1 MGRGFAASHG
11 PSLSN
16 MYNIRV
22 PTSIQTSGGKK
33 GKFYL
38 NLNKYRNAHFF
49 QLNKAKQMF
58 FEQVAPLL
66 KDLPKMKKIRL
77 RYTIY
82 TGSNT
87 DFDLNNVA
95 SIVDKFFCDTLKESG
110 VIEDDNKDIVLS
122 VTTVFGGIIKGD
134 PHAMVR
140 IRPIGA
146 IEKREPMQITL
157 TQPEI
162 ETAIINF
169 VKSQMTIA
177 EGQRIEI
184 DLRATRG
191 EEGYTALIDIVR
203 DEVSA
208 PAAPVAQPVPVATRA
223 APTPEVDTADEAV
236 ETSKSIL
243 DSIEEDSNNGAD
255 DVAPSR
261 PASSL
266 FGNLRSDN

>member
-1 MGRGFAASHG
+1 M
-11 PSLSN
+11 
-16 MYNIRV
+16 
-22 PTSIQTSGGKK
+22 
-33 GKFYL
+33 
-38 NLNKYRNAHFF
+38 NLNKYRNAHFQ

-58 FEQVAPLL
+58 KEQVEPLL
-66 KDLPKMKKIRL
+66 KDLPKFEKIRL

-82 TGSNT
+82 AGSLS
-87 DFDLNNVA
+87 DFDLNNVS
-95 SIVDKFFCDTLKESG
+95 SIVDKFFSDTLTECG
-110 VIEDDNKDIVLS
+110 IIDDDNKDIVLS

-140 IRPIGA
+140 IRPIGT
-146 IEKREPMQITL
+146 IQKREPMQITL

-177 EGQRIEI
+177 DGQRISI

-203 DEVSA
+203 DDTSA
-208 PAAPVAQPVPVATRA
+208 PAPVTAAKAAVPASAAVTGSTTPATPV
-223 APTPEVDTADEAV
+223 VDTAVEAV
-236 ETSKSIL
+236 AASRSVL
-243 DSIEEDSNNGAD
+243 DEIEEESGSGAD
-255 DVAPSR
+255 DVAPSK

-266 FGNLRSDN
+266 FGNLRENN

>member
-1 MGRGFAASHG
+1 MI
-11 PSLSN
+11 
-16 MYNIRV
+16 YNIRV

-38 NLNKYRNAHFF
+38 NINKYRNAHFQ

-58 FEQVAPLL
+58 KEQVTPLL
-66 KDLPKMKKIRL
+66 KDLPKFERIRL

-82 TGSNT
+82 AGSMT

-95 SIVDKFFCDTLKESG
+95 SIVDKFFSDTLTELG
-110 VIEDDNKDIVLS
+110 IIEDDNKDIVLS

-140 IRPIGA
+140 IRPIGNQK
-146 IEKREPMQITL
+146 KREPMQITL
-157 TQPEI
+157 TQTEI
-162 ETAIINF
+162 ETAITDYI
-169 VKSQMTIA
+169 KSQMTIA
-177 EGQRIEI
+177 DGQRIAI

-191 EEGYTALIDIVR
+191 NEGYTALIDIVR
-203 DEVSA
+203 DEGGASVA
-208 PAAPVAQPVPVATRA
+208 PAAVPAVSPVTE
-223 APTPEVDTADEAV
+223 PTPTVDTADEALSESRSV
-236 ETSKSIL
+236 L
-243 DSIEEDSNNGAD
+243 DSIEEDTNNGAD

-266 FGNLRSDN
+266 FGNLRGED